1 MGRSPTSCPDVL
13 LWTLLNLLKFVTD
26 GLSWKKVCWNDLTAM
41 QITLS
46 TEQSR
51 ILESLTRQGQYTS
64 LEETIDAALVLL
76 AEQVTGQNPDLD
88 PDYLAWMEET
98 RLKIDEGLQDIEAG
112 RVIEL
117 DAVMAQLQNKVDL
130 ARAESA

>member
-1 MGRSPTSCPDVL
+1 
-13 LWTLLNLLKFVTD
+13 
-26 GLSWKKVCWNDLTAM
+26 M